1 MRYTGPTNRHQ
12 SEEEVAAA
20 ADAAV
25 IDSPR
30 SPYYEDQG
38 VQLVQVAINE
48 TMTVTKRDPEPQ
60 VSMQS
65 ASLSLD
71 ELLFRTRG
79 ESFWQVE
86 DVQSTR
92 LSEVADQTSNEP
104 NSDICIS
111 FQARAWNINE
121 DLGQVEPLKTIE
133 KEKL

>member
-1 MRYTGPTNRHQ
+1 MVECRRGAGYESLLSSFSFVILLQIIVPIALYISLEFVRLLQCQLFLNNDSQMRYTGPTNRHQ

-79 ESFWQVE
+79 ESF
-86 DVQSTR
+86 
-92 LSEVADQTSNEP
+92 
-104 NSDICIS
+104 
-111 FQARAWNINE
+111 
-121 DLGQVEPLKTIE
+121 
-133 KEKL
+133 